1 MSIDLLYFPFE
12 TADDESENTHNIS
25 LAINIFGRK
34 EPIEEPNGKLAVAVE
49 HDNGKLYASAHIV
62 LGEAI
67 KNDYWGEMSAEKM
80 PAQVTVKTLVH
91 RVVVGDTRA
100 YWYPRDEEGEPL
112 AIDQALA
119 DNSETLKKIYH
130 RLTKENLKG

>member
-12 TADDESENTHNIS
+12 TTDNESENLHNVS
-25 LAINIFGRK
+25 LAVGILGRK
-34 EPIEEPNGKLAVAVE
+34 EPIEDPNGKIAVAVE
-49 HDNGKLYASAHIV
+49 HDNGKLYASAHIL

-67 KNDYWGEMSAEKM
+67 KNDYWGEGTAETMSAQ
-80 PAQVTVKTLVH
+80 ATVKTIVN

-100 YWYPRDEEGEPL
+100 YWYPRDDEGEPL

-130 RLTKENLKG
+130 KLTKENLKG